1 MAKITEI
8 CWHGRGG
15 QGAKTAALLL
25 AESAIDEG
33 MYGQGFPEYG
43 PERMGAPVKGFNRI
57 SDEPIRVHSQITDP
71 DIVVVLDPTLMDVV
85 DVTAGLKENGLII
98 VNTPALPGEIRERLK
113 LKGRKVYTIDATQ
126 IALDTIGRPIPNTVM
141 IGAILKATGILDL
154 DFMIKN
160 MQKKLSKKFNPKVVE
175 GNVTAIKR
183 ASEEAKTE

>member
-1 MAKITEI
+1 MAKITEV

-43 PERMGAPVKGFNRI
+43 PERMGAPVKGFTRI
-57 SDEPIRVHSQITDP
+57 SEEPIKLHSQITDP

-85 DVTAGLKENGLII
+85 DVTAGLKENGVII
-98 VNTPALPGEIRERLK
+98 VNTPFEPKIIRDRLK
-113 LKGRKVYTIDATQ
+113 LEGRTIYTIDATQ

-141 IGAILKATGILDL
+141 IGAIISATGILQL
-154 DFMIKN
+154 DKMIKN
-160 MQKKLSKKFNPKVVE
+160 MNKKLSKKFPPNIVE
-175 GNVTAIKR
+175 GNVKAIKR
-183 ASEEAKTE
+183 ASEEAKKE